1 MASWP
6 DVRSSC
12 RMNSVNRSMEK
23 FHVRPLV
30 AGDLERVIEIDC
42 DHTGR
47 RRDGFYRKRLQAA
60 LAEPRNFVYLGCDS
74 NAVLQGFLLAR
85 LQEGEYGTEKPSASL
100 DAIGVDPDAATK
112 GMGRSLLEALDGI
125 LQHKGIQ
132 AIHTQADWRNLSML
146 RFFAGTGFSLAPR
159 HILERT
165 ADYLDDSQFVDDL
178 IEEAGRLG
186 DANDY
191 SDAEGD
197 HRGELARDIIPCRSL
212 READLAAILRID
224 RKLSGREHRAY
235 FEQKL
240 AEALDESGLRVSLV
254 AEQDDHVVGFVMARV
269 DFGEF
274 DRIEP
279 AAVLDGIAVDPD
291 YTHHLVG
298 TALLSQL
305 LANLSALQIETIRS
319 ETDAEHFNVLKF
331 LQRNGFAISQR
342 LAFVREVK

>member
-1 MASWP
+1 
-6 DVRSSC
+6 
-12 RMNSVNRSMEK
+12 MNNVNRSMEK
-23 FHVRPLV
+23 FDARPLV

-42 DHTGR
+42 EYTGR
-47 RRDGFYRKRLQAA
+47 RRDGFYRKRLEAA
-60 LAEPRNFVYLGCDS
+60 LAEPRNFVYLGCES

-100 DAIGVDPDAATK
+100 DAIGVDSAAATK
-112 GMGRSLLEALDGI
+112 GMGRSLLEALDRI
-125 LQHKGIQ
+125 LRHKGIQ

-146 RFFAGTGFSLAPR
+146 QFFAGTGFSLAPR
-159 HILERT
+159 HILERN

-197 HRGELARDIIPCRSL
+197 HRGALARDIIPCRSL
-212 READLAAILRID
+212 READLAAILKID
-224 RKLSGREHRAY
+224 RKISGKEHRAY
-235 FEQKL
+235 YEQKL

-254 AEQDDHVVGFVMARV
+254 AEQDDHVVGFAMARV

-279 AAVLDGIAVDPD
+279 AAVLDSIAVDP
-291 YTHHLVG
+291 
-298 TALLSQL
+298 ALLSQL
-305 LANLSALQIETIRS
+305 LANLSALQIEIIRS
-319 ETDAEHFNVLKF
+319 ETDAEHIDVLRF

-342 LAFVREVK
+342 LAFVREVN